1 MFGWELGVL
10 AAVIAI
16 GVVGTVESTPLVR
29 RGFNASVYALAVLA
43 SAIPGMLLGIQ
54 STSLDPVQTD
64 RLTLLAF
71 LGGAAYVAVNVVL
84 VSAVVWLAT
93 GSDLRQLLIDNIRH
107 SGPVFVIM
115 AFIAG
120 LAASLW
126 VIRPQLEVLLAGP
139 LFALILYQRYAYR
152 SVLATRDAETDGLT
166 GLGNH
171 RGFHTDLREAL
182 ALASSTRTPVT
193 LCLIDLDNFKSI
205 NDRFG
210 HPVGDQVLVTVAEIL
225 RAEVGAQSAYR
236 VGGEEFAVIMAGR
249 FEQEAYSE
257 LEHLH
262 HRLAQSQFV
271 HGEQVSVSVGIA
283 SFPSSGPDRDELLK
297 VVDAALYWA
306 KNHGKNR
313 SCIYSPSLVRVY
325 TTAEL
330 AQTAERNA
338 RLRAAEG
345 LIRVV
350 DAKDTYAGQHS
361 QSVSRLVEGIA
372 RAMVLEE
379 DVVDQM
385 RLAGL
390 LHDLGKIAIPDAIL
404 QKPGR
409 LDPEELRTMR
419 EHSDL
424 GYRLL
429 EGLGVSPVD
438 RWIRHHHEWWD
449 GSGYPLGLAGE
460 EIPLGRA
467 SSWSPTRLMR

>member
-1 MFGWELGVL
+1 M
-10 AAVIAI
+10 
-16 GVVGTVESTPLVR
+16 
-29 RGFNASVYALAVLA
+29 
-43 SAIPGMLLGIQ
+43 
-54 STSLDPVQTD
+54 
-64 RLTLLAF
+64 
-71 LGGAAYVAVNVVL
+71 VL
-84 VSAVVWLAT
+84 VSLVVWLAT
-93 GSDLRQLLIDNIRH
+93 GTDLRALLIDNIRH

-126 VIRPQLEVLLAGP
+126 VIRPQLEVLLLGP
-139 LFALILYQRYAYR
+139 LFALVCTSATPIAACWPRATPRPTR
-152 SVLATRDAETDGLT
+152 SPAWGITAVSRPTCV
-166 GLGNH
+166 
-171 RGFHTDLREAL
+171 EAL
-182 ALASSTRTPVT
+182 ALAASTRTPVT

-210 HPVGDQVLVTVAEIL
+210 HPVGDQVLVTVADIL
-225 RAEVGAQSAYR
+225 RGELGSYGAYR
-236 VGGEEFAVIMAGR
+236 VGGEEFAVIMAGK
-249 FEQEAYSE
+249 FEREAYAE

-262 HRLAQSQFV
+262 RRLSQSAFV
-271 HGEQVSVSVGIA
+271 HAEQVSVSAGIA
-283 SFPSSGPDRDELLK
+283 SFPRSAADRDELLK

-313 SCIYSPSLVRVY
+313 SCIYTPSVVRMY
-325 TTAEL
+325 TPAEL

-372 RAMVLEE
+372 QAMALDE

-429 EGLGVSPVD
+429 EGLGVSPVTAGSD
-438 RWIRHHHEWWD
+438 TTTSGGTARAIRWGWPARRFRWA
-449 GSGYPLGLAGE
+449 L
-460 EIPLGRA
+460 A
-467 SSWSPTRLMR
+467 SSWWQTPSMP